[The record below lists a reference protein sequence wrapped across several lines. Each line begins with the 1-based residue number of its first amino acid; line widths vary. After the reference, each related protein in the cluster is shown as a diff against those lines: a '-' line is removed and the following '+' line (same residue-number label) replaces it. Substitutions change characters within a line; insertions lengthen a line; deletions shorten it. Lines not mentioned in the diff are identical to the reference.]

1 MWSKRASVKSGVE
14 ELVGPAVVMG
24 MGLRST
30 WGDGWENPNCV
41 FIEGVAGW
49 DFIFFFFDC
58 VFFVFVFLGRQGSGK
73 APLEDQRHSQKC
85 PEGNI
90 IQRSGRK
97 KTGQNRAKNKKTQ
110 HK

>member
-49 DFIFFFFDC
+49 DFIYFF
-58 VFFVFVFLGRQGSGK
+58 
-73 APLEDQRHSQKC
+73 
-85 PEGNI
+85 
-90 IQRSGRK
+90 
-97 KTGQNRAKNKKTQ
+97 
-110 HK
+110 

>member
-49 DFIFFFFDC
+49 DFIFFFLT
-58 VFFVFVFLGRQGSGK
+58 VFFLFLFFW
-73 APLEDQRHSQKC
+73 EDRGVERLLWKIKDILR
-85 PEGNI
+85 NVL
-90 IQRSGRK
+90 
-97 KTGQNRAKNKKTQ
+97 RAT
-110 HK
+110 

>member
-49 DFIFFFFDC
+49 DFFFFF
-58 VFFVFVFLGRQGSGK
+58 
-73 APLEDQRHSQKC
+73 
-85 PEGNI
+85 
-90 IQRSGRK
+90 
-97 KTGQNRAKNKKTQ
+97 
-110 HK
+110 